1 MPLALASL
9 ASALTEHCRYHA
21 SAVVFNER
29 NLIRL
34 WDISYDGYVGG
45 KDASI
50 LDWGS
55 DSDVARFIR
64 ADNNLSLPY
73 GGPSIVVLPIPTK
86 IHTLPSPLPIANL
99 VNRTLSS
106 NAHAL
111 ATADL
116 FVEDMTAFL
125 NRTAEKTGSE
135 HIDGIQNAISI
146 AYDMLHL
153 HRNSAA
159 SKCAGLASMENE
171 ATLVRLAYGGTYS
184 YKLSTEANWN
194 DISGMPPSL
203 HMPLRIL
210 VLTTC
215 LHFPQ
220 AVGTMAQTTSAL
232 PASVAAR
239 ASATLAA
246 EPHAPSILSSAALD
260 ESSGAPMRL

>member
-1 MPLALASL
+1 
-9 ASALTEHCRYHA
+9 
-21 SAVVFNER
+21 VVFNER

-55 DSDVARFIR
+55 DSDLGRFIR
-64 ADNNLSLPY
+64 ADNNLSMPY

-86 IHTLPSPLPIANL
+86 VHTLPSPLPIANL

-135 HIDGIQNAISI
+135 HIDGIQNAISV

-184 YKLSTEANWN
+184 YKLSTEVNWN
-194 DISGMPPSL
+194 DISGL
-203 HMPLRIL
+203 FPLFHLFSFSCRCFISHQRRCISL

-220 AVGTMAQTTSAL
+220 AVGTMVQTTSAP
-232 PASVAAR
+232 PAFGAAK
-239 ASATLAA
+239 ASATLA
-246 EPHAPSILSSAALD
+246 EAPLAPFKSSRPLAAAGCAMLN
-260 ESSGAPMRL
+260 GMFL

>member
-1 MPLALASL
+1 MIPDDIGAVLLIRPNIEHWMLGIIMGKGGSIDDLGATLWGQ
-9 ASALTEHCRYHA
+9 TELSCFDDGTHGVWGMSYKYHA

-55 DSDVARFIR
+55 DADIGRFIR
-64 ADNNLSLPY
+64 ADNNLSMPY

-86 IHTLPSPLPIANL
+86 VHTLPSPLPIANL

-135 HIDGIQNAISI
+135 HIDGIQNAISV

-194 DISGMPPSL
+194 DISGM
-203 HMPLRIL
+203 
-210 VLTTC
+210 
-215 LHFPQ
+215 FQ
-220 AVGTMAQTTSAL
+220 F
-232 PASVAAR
+232 AAF
-239 ASATLAA
+239 
-246 EPHAPSILSSAALD
+246 
-260 ESSGAPMRL
+260 